1 MYSIVHWADQHSELN
16 SLQRIKEKS
25 HIIIC
30 LKFLFHFKAV
40 AQELKGDTCATGRLS
55 YKR

>member
-40 AQELKGDTCATGRLS
+40 AQELKVDTCATGRLS